1 MFGPTAGRCQRD
13 LRPAQPI
20 GSLTL
25 ASTLWLGQRGFIRLL
40 RSSLARTRRC
50 KRLGSACFA
59 RGRAY
64 GRQDVNSPTLLI
76 ANPDVV
82 LLGMRAAT
90 GEEAIQSLHSKLAA
104 QPGVVR
110 NPPQLL
116 VDLLERARMSSV
128 CIAPDIAL
136 PHARTSAVDRLVLG
150 IARTEAGA
158 SFDAE
163 HPNVRLVFLVGTPKE
178 ALAEYLQ
185 MVAALSRLLR
195 NPIARGALLGAPDE
209 ADFRALLAHAVTS

>member
-1 MFGPTAGRCQRD
+1 M
-13 LRPAQPI
+13 
-20 GSLTL
+20 
-25 ASTLWLGQRGFIRLL
+25 
-40 RSSLARTRRC
+40 
-50 KRLGSACFA
+50 
-59 RGRAY
+59 
-64 GRQDVNSPTLLI
+64 NSPTLLI

-82 LLGMRAAT
+82 LLGLRAAT
-90 GEEAIQSLHSKLAA
+90 GEEAIQALHGQLVAN
-104 QPGVVR
+104 PDVVR
-110 NPPQLL
+110 DGPRFL

-158 SFDAE
+158 AFDPE
-163 HPNVRLVFLVGTPKE
+163 HPNVRLVFLVGTPKD

-209 ADFRALLAHAVTS
+209 ADFRALLAHAVIS